1 MKWRWTAACATRQS
15 AHEMFLKI
23 DIYEGRLSSMKYHM
37 NTMILKMSMNLRLS
51 YVYCSGII
59 AILSSLEED
68 GMLDDLTPELLWY
81 LLGEELDC
89 GFDAILDAY
98 HQMNGPKKKRIKKT
112 AAKGFTPPTLDEVRI
127 YCEGRKNKV
136 DPEKW
141 YNYYTSKGWKI
152 GREQMVDW
160 KAAVRTWEKN
170 DFSSTSP
177 KTTPK
182 NPAIDYAQREYK
194 DEDFGADFF
203 VDLSKYGE

>member
-1 MKWRWTAACATRQS
+1 MKWRWTAACVTWQS

-51 YVYCSGII
+51 YVYCAGII

-68 GMLDDLTPELLWY
+68 DMLNDLTPELLWY

-89 GFDAILDAY
+89 GFDALLDAY
-98 HQMNGPKKKRIKKT
+98 HSMSAPKKKRIKKT
-112 AAKGFTPPTLDEVRI
+112 TSKSFTPPTLDEVRG
-127 YCEGRKNKV
+127 YCVERKNEV

-141 YNYYTSKGWKI
+141 YNYYASKGWKV

-160 KAAVRTWEKN
+160 QAAIRTWEKN
-170 DFSSTSP
+170 NFSSTSP
-177 KTTPK
+177 KTNPK

-194 DEDFGADFF
+194 DEDFGSDFF